1 MKVAIMGAGISGLAC
16 AIMLEK
22 HGTEPVIFE
31 SRGMVGDRFVNG
43 EVLLSMFTRPVND
56 SIAYL
61 SEQFGIYLHPAAG
74 ISKLTFYSWCSFG

>member
-22 HGTEPVIFE
+22 HRIDPVIFE
-31 SRGMVGDRFVNG
+31 SRDMVGDRFVNG
-43 EVLLSMFTRPVND
+43 EVVLSMFTRPVND

-61 SEQFGIYLHPAAG
+61 SEQFGIFLHPAAS
-74 ISKLTFYSWCSFG
+74 ISKLTFYSKH